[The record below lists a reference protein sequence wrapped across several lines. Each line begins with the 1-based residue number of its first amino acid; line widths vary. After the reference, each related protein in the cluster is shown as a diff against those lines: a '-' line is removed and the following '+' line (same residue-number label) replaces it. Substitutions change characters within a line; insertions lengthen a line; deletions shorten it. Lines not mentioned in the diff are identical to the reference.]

1 MLSHKRRKQR
11 RKQKQRGFSTEK
23 KYAFCRENV
32 CFLPVQCLFPVG
44 RLSVFMQKNACYGTK
59 KWMFML
65 LMWHFSGINTY
76 FSPTIP
82 LFTALSAAFVAPF
95 SSISNV
101 NISLSSCILDRK
113 QVSFPFFSPVLY
125 FGPKEAILRR
135 SGNQNVILKK
145 NISLHHF
152 TIFNVSLNVS
162 FIKMTK

>member
-1 MLSHKRRKQR
+1 MLFHKRRKQR
-11 RKQKQRGFSTEK
+11 RKQKQRGLSPEK

-76 FSPTIP
+76 ISPTIP
-82 LFTALSAAFVAPF
+82 LFTALSAAFFAPF

-101 NISLSSCILDRK
+101 NISLSHYLSTSNIIFTSFFCTASILARK
-113 QVSFPFFSPVLY
+113 Y
-125 FGPKEAILRR
+125 AILRR
-135 SGNQNVILKK
+135 QENQSVILPK
-145 NISLHHF
+145 NSNCYFNSLAGISG
-152 TIFNVSLNVS
+152 I
-162 FIKMTK
+162 

>member
-82 LFTALSAAFVAPF
+82 LFTALSAAT
-95 SSISNV
+95 
-101 NISLSSCILDRK
+101 
-113 QVSFPFFSPVLY
+113 VLY